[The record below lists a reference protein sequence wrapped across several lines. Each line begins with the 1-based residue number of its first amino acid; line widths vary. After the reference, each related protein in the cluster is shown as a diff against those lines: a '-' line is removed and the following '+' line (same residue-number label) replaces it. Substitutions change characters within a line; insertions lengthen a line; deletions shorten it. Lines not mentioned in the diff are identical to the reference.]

1 MKKIDLK
8 SFLIGV
14 LFIALIFVILGSSSI
29 ETEKSNIGKYQI
41 VAASTQKSPK
51 YIIIDTETGIVVK
64 TGYISGN

>member
-14 LFIALIFVILGSSSI
+14 LFIALIFVILGSSSA

-41 VAASTQKSPK
+41 VAAPTQKSPK
-51 YIIIDTETGIVVK
+51 YIIIDTETGIVVR
-64 TGYISGN
+64 TGFISGD